1 MFTKEQF
8 FIVNSSDVKNENQD
22 RKELLDLVRQQ
33 NSVLQKKMHQR
44 KQLLKY

>member
-33 NSVLQKKMHQR
+33 NSVLQKKCI
-44 KQLLKY
+44 KENNY